1 MLAIRKIIASIFK
14 DEHGASAIEY
24 GLIAALIAAV
34 IAVSVTG
41 IGTQVKDKLVEVCQS
56 VGGAAACTTP

>member
-1 MLAIRKIIASIFK
+1 MLKKIKSQLFFLIK
-14 DEHGASAIEY
+14 DERGASAIEY

-41 IGTQVKDKLVEVCQS
+41 LGTSVNDKLAAVCEKIS
-56 VGGAAACTTP
+56 GSPCDSE